1 MNTIIMMIILMIT
14 FFFLPRLVTRQKTIS
29 TMKGPPILRPSCP
42 DDDGDDGDAAAA
54 DGDGNDV
61 DYDDGDDSV
70 VDDDDRYP
78 VPSFFLSLSL

>member
-1 MNTIIMMIILMIT
+1 MIT

-42 DDDGDDGDAAAA
+42 DDDGDDDDDAAAA

-61 DYDDGDDSV
+61 DDDDGDDSV

-78 VPSFFLSLSL
+78 VPSFFLSLSLSS

>member
-1 MNTIIMMIILMIT
+1 MIT

-42 DDDGDDGDAAAA
+42 DDDGDDDDAAA
-54 DGDGNDV
+54 DGDGNDA
-61 DYDDGDDSV
+61 DDDDGDDSV

-78 VPSFFLSLSL
+78 VPSFFLSLSLSS